1 MKPSGP
7 GLFVCQKIF
16 NQFQFHYLWWV
27 CSYFHV
33 SSWFSLGRLHFP
45 KNVSIIL
52 GWSFWGAC
60 SLLWSFVFV
69 GDLWSLC
76 GQRIPWLRSG
86 QTCLDGSP
94 PSAHEAMRL
103 AGREGGCCGG
113 TPLACHSAIVSC
125 FYGDPEKCFYSF
137 FWKHSQLWN
146 SLLLSL
152 HTVFSQPAVV
162 PSLGP
167 FFKHHFP
174 SLSPCPHQETQDS
187 GWGMQAAAQIMGTVL
202 TVSCLLQTSCSI
214 SHQSSFCPSLFP
226 HCEWAFLSVG
236 TSLHFQFL
244 SRGAGTF
251 LFPLFVF
258 SFFHPT
264 WLHGDSSCS
273 FRCLIFC

>member
-1 MKPSGP
+1 MINSFGP
-7 GLFVCQKIF
+7 VYVYSLA
-16 NQFQFHYLWWV
+16 YSL
-27 CSYFHV
+27 SPL
-33 SSWFSLGRLHFP
+33 FSLFSGEKKKL
-45 KNVSIIL
+45 
-52 GWSFWGAC
+52 
-60 SLLWSFVFV
+60 
-69 GDLWSLC
+69 
-76 GQRIPWLRSG
+76 IP
-86 QTCLDGSP
+86 TFF
-94 PSAHEAMRL
+94 
-103 AGREGGCCGG
+103 GCN
-113 TPLACHSAIVSC
+113 I
-125 FYGDPEKCFYSF
+125 
-137 FWKHSQLWN
+137 
-146 SLLLSL
+146 
-152 HTVFSQPAVV
+152 

-167 FFKHHFP
+167 RSKQYF
-174 SLSPCPHQETQDS
+174 SACSPPPQQETQDS